1 MTVIALAPYLFAAPF
16 SRPVRTAV
24 ARSWYRGCSWLCG
37 LKVRVRGHSVG
48 AGPVLY
54 TVNHVSYLDVV
65 VLGGLLDAVFV
76 AKAEVARWP
85 VIGPLARLQRTIF
98 TERTATRA
106 SVEHT
111 ELRRRLAMGGSV
123 IIFPEGTSSDG
134 RRVLPFKSAVFD
146 IVKPRRLGRDIWI
159 QPVSVAYPRYA
170 DGRPLTGGLEACYAW
185 YGDAN
190 LFGHLVR
197 VFGLRGAAVEV
208 TFHEPVRASAFADR
222 KALAR
227 HCEARVAVGVR
238 AAFIRTLACT
248 PRLRPDPKNGR
259 PGP

>member
-1 MTVIALAPYLFAAPF
+1 MTVILLAPYVFAGAF
-16 SRPVRTAV
+16 SRPTRTAV
-24 ARSWYRGCSWLCG
+24 ARSWCRGCSRLCA
-37 LKVRVRGHSVG
+37 LKVRVRGHPVG
-48 AGPVLY
+48 EGPVLY
-54 TVNHVSYLDVV
+54 TANHVSYLDIA
-65 VLGGLLDAVFV
+65 VLGGLLDATFV

-85 VIGPLARLQRTIF
+85 VIGPLAKLQRTIF
-98 TERTATRA
+98 IERTATRA
-106 SVEHT
+106 SVENT
-111 ELRRRLAMGGSV
+111 ELHHRLAMGESV

-134 RRVLPFKSAVFD
+134 RRVLPFKSTLFE
-146 IVKPRRLGRDIWI
+146 IVKPRRLGHDIWI

-190 LFGHLVR
+190 LFGHLAR

-227 HCEARVAVGVR
+227 HCEARAATGVR
-238 AAFIRTLACT
+238 AA
-248 PRLRPDPKNGR
+248 PSGN
-259 PGP
+259 

>member
-1 MTVIALAPYLFAAPF
+1 MTVILLAPYLFAAPL

-24 ARSWYRGCSWLCG
+24 ARSWYRGCSWLCA
-37 LKVRVRGHSVG
+37 LKVRVRGHPVG
-48 AGPVLY
+48 EGPVLY
-54 TVNHVSYLDVV
+54 TANHVSYLDIA

-76 AKAEVARWP
+76 AKAEVVRWP
-85 VIGPLARLQRTIF
+85 VIGPLAKLQRTIF
-98 TERTATRA
+98 IERTATRA
-106 SVEHT
+106 SVENV
-111 ELRRRLAMGGSV
+111 EARDRLAAGESV

-134 RRVLPFKSAVFD
+134 RLVLPFKSALFE
-146 IVKPRRLGRDIWI
+146 IVKPRRLGRDMWI

-185 YGDAN
+185 YGDAT

-208 TFHEPVRASAFADR
+208 TFHQPVRASAFADR

-227 HCEARVAVGVR
+227 HCEARVATGVR
-238 AAFIRTLACT
+238 AAHRG
-248 PRLRPDPKNGR
+248 N
-259 PGP
+259 